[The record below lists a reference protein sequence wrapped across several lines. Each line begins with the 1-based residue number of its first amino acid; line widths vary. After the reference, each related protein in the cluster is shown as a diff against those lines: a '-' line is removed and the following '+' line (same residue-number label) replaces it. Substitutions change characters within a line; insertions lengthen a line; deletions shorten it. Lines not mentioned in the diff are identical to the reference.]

1 MRGKIPGKLEVYL
14 TRLKMRKMM
23 GILISEYCSSTTLKK
38 IQNIFC
44 IWDCLSFHIFVSSTS
59 GGVGEGREGVVE
71 HFKPL
76 SRPFSPLSP
85 PWLTPLMGPGCRQE
99 RGFASFRSKIDC
111 KCSPNFGLLKGV
123 KAMVIVL
130 ANSKAPVAHWVMGA
144 TKMKKLYFMIII
156 FFYEKQSC

>member
-1 MRGKIPGKLEVYL
+1 M
-14 TRLKMRKMM
+14 
-23 GILISEYCSSTTLKK
+23 
-38 IQNIFC
+38 
-44 IWDCLSFHIFVSSTS
+44 SSTS

-130 ANSKAPVAHWVMGA
+130 ENKSCSRPLSDGSYKDEE
-144 TKMKKLYFMIII
+144 TLLYDNN
-156 FFYEKQSC
+156 FFL